1 MFFYYF
7 LSPYFKLNF
16 AINSSMCI
24 VDIELLQRGQIGAK
38 LSNLTEPGPNSFSD
52 FM

>member
-16 AINSSMCI
+16 AINSSICI
-24 VDIELLQRGQIGAK
+24 VPIDELQRGHIGAK

-52 FM
+52 FI